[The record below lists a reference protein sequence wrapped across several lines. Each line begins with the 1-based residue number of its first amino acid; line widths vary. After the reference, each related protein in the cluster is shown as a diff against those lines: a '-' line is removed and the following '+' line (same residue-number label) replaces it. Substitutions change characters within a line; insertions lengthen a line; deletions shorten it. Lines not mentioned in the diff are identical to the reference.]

1 MKSFQK
7 EKTKKLKIL
16 VVLGPT
22 ASGKTALA
30 VSLARRF
37 NGEIVSADSRQVYKG
52 MDIGSGKDLQEY
64 GRGANKIPYHLIDVV
79 SPEEDFNVAKYQK
92 LAKEAIEDIAGR
104 NKLPILTGGTGLY
117 LQSIIDGFRLF
128 PKQPDLDKR
137 RELEAKSVSELYH
150 LLEKI
155 KPDFAI
161 KLNNSDRNN
170 PRRLIRYLEII
181 SSGGS
186 LEKPK
191 ADKRMDFLI
200 LGLRQDDNLM
210 RKRILKRIIVRLE
223 KQDMIGEVS
232 RLLDE
237 GVSSKK
243 LISLGLEYRFITWY
257 LEDKLSYDEM
267 IEKLLLASYRFAKR
281 QKTWFKRLEKQGRK
295 INWLEG
301 DVKKEA
307 EKLVNAWLKK

>member
-37 NGEIVSADSRQVYKG
+37 KGEIVSADSRQVYKG

-155 KPDFAI
+155 KPDFAT

-210 RKRILKRIIVRLE
+210 RERILKRIITRLE
-223 KQDMIGEVS
+223 KQDMIDEVL

-237 GVSSKK
+237 GISSRK
-243 LISLGLEYRFITWY
+243 LISFGLEYRFITWY

-281 QKTWFKRLEKQGRK
+281 QKTWFKRLEKQGRE

-307 EKLVNAWLKK
+307 EKLVSAWLKK

>member
-37 NGEIVSADSRQVYKG
+37 KGEIVSADSRQVYKG

-64 GRGANKIPYHLIDVV
+64 GRGANKIPYYLIDVV

-104 NKLPILTGGTGLY
+104 NKLPILAGGTGLY

-137 RELEAKSVSELYH
+137 RELEAKSVSKLYR

-181 SSGGS
+181 SGGGS

-210 RKRILKRIIVRLE
+210 RERILKRIIIRLE
-223 KQDMIGEVS
+223 KQNMIDEVS

-237 GVSSKK
+237 GISSKK
-243 LISLGLEYRFITWY
+243 LISFGLEYRFITWY

-281 QKTWFKRLEKQGRK
+281 QKTWFKRLEKQGKK

>member
-37 NGEIVSADSRQVYKG
+37 KGEIVSADSRQVYKG

-104 NKLPILTGGTGLY
+104 NKLPILAGGTGLY

-137 RELEAKSVSELYH
+137 RELEAKSVSELYR

-181 SSGGS
+181 SGGGS

-191 ADKRMDFLI
+191 VDKRMDFLI

-210 RKRILKRIIVRLE
+210 RERILKRIITRLE
-223 KQDMIGEVS
+223 KQNMIDEVS

-237 GVSSKK
+237 GISSRK
-243 LISLGLEYRFITWY
+243 LISFGLEYRFITWY

-281 QKTWFKRLEKQGRK
+281 QKTWFKRLEKQGKK

>member
-37 NGEIVSADSRQVYKG
+37 KGEIVSADSRQVYKG

-64 GRGANKIPYHLIDVV
+64 GRGANKIPYYLIDVV

-104 NKLPILTGGTGLY
+104 NKLPILAGGTGLY

-137 RELEAKSVSELYH
+137 RELEAKSVSKLYR

-181 SSGGS
+181 SGGGS

-210 RKRILKRIIVRLE
+210 RERILKRIIIRLE
-223 KQDMIGEVS
+223 KQNMIDEVS

-237 GVSSKK
+237 GISSRK
-243 LISLGLEYRFITWY
+243 LISFGLEYRFITWY

-281 QKTWFKRLEKQGRK
+281 QKTWFKRLEKQGKK

>member
-37 NGEIVSADSRQVYKG
+37 KGEIVSADSRQVYKG

-181 SSGGS
+181 SGGGS

-191 ADKRMDFLI
+191 VDKRMDFLI

-210 RKRILKRIIVRLE
+210 RERILKRIIIRLE
-223 KQDMIGEVS
+223 KQNMIDEVS

-237 GVSSKK
+237 GISSRK
-243 LISLGLEYRFITWY
+243 LISFGLEYRFITWY

-281 QKTWFKRLEKQGRK
+281 QKTWFKRLEKQGKK

>member
-37 NGEIVSADSRQVYKG
+37 KGEIVSADSRQVYKG

-210 RKRILKRIIVRLE
+210 RERILKRIIVRLE
-223 KQDMIGEVS
+223 KQDMIDEVL

-237 GVSSKK
+237 GISSRK
-243 LISLGLEYRFITWY
+243 LISFGLEYRFITWY

-307 EKLVNAWLKK
+307 EKLVSAWLKK

>member
-1 MKSFQK
+1 MKYSQK
-7 EKTKKLKIL
+7 EKTKKFKVL

-37 NGEIVSADSRQVYKG
+37 KGEIVSADSRQVYKG

-64 GRGANKIPYHLIDVV
+64 GSGANKVPYHLIDVV

-92 LAKEAIEDIAGR
+92 LAKEAIEGVINR
-104 NKLPILTGGTGLY
+104 KQLPILTGGTGLY

-128 PKQPDLDKR
+128 PKKPDLDKR
-137 RELEAKSVSELYH
+137 QELQTKSVSELYR
-150 LLEKI
+150 LLEKV
-155 KPDFAI
+155 KPDFAA

-191 ADKRMDFLI
+191 VDKRMDFLI
-200 LGLRQDDNLM
+200 LGLRQDDDLM
-210 RKRILKRIIVRLE
+210 RERILRRIITRLE
-223 KQDMIGEVS
+223 KQGMIEEVS

-243 LISLGLEYRFITWY
+243 LISFGLEYRFITWY

-281 QKTWFKRLEKQGRK
+281 QKTWFKRLEKQGKK
-295 INWLEG
+295 ISWLEG
-301 DVKKEA
+301 DTKKEA

>member
-37 NGEIVSADSRQVYKG
+37 KGEIVSADSRQVYKG

-92 LAKEAIEDIAGR
+92 LAKEAIEDVSSR
-104 NKLPILTGGTGLY
+104 NKLPILAGGTGLY

-155 KPDFAI
+155 KPDFAT

-181 SSGGS
+181 SGGGS

-191 ADKRMDFLI
+191 VDKRMDFLI

-210 RKRILKRIIVRLE
+210 RERILKRIIVRLE
-223 KQDMIGEVS
+223 KQDMIDEVS

-237 GVSSKK
+237 GISSKK
-243 LISLGLEYRFITWY
+243 LISFGLEYRFITWY

-281 QKTWFKRLEKQGRK
+281 QKTWFKRLEKQGKK

>member
-37 NGEIVSADSRQVYKG
+37 KGEIVSADSRQVYKG

-92 LAKEAIEDIAGR
+92 LAKEAIEDVSSR
-104 NKLPILTGGTGLY
+104 NKLPILAGGTGLY

-137 RELEAKSVSELYH
+137 RELEAKSVSELYC

-155 KPDFAI
+155 KPDFAT

-210 RKRILKRIIVRLE
+210 RERILKRIITRLE
-223 KQDMIGEVS
+223 KQDMIDEVS

-237 GVSSKK
+237 GISSRK
-243 LISLGLEYRFITWY
+243 LISFGLEYRFITWY

-281 QKTWFKRLEKQGRK
+281 QKTWFKRLEKQGRE

-307 EKLVNAWLKK
+307 EKLVSAWLKK

>member
-37 NGEIVSADSRQVYKG
+37 KGEIVSADSRQVYKG

-64 GRGANKIPYHLIDVV
+64 GRGANKIPYYLIDVV

-104 NKLPILTGGTGLY
+104 NKLPILAGGTGLY

-137 RELEAKSVSELYH
+137 RELEAKSVSKLYR

-181 SSGGS
+181 SGGGS

-191 ADKRMDFLI
+191 VDKRMDFLI

-210 RKRILKRIIVRLE
+210 RERILKRIIIRLE
-223 KQDMIGEVS
+223 KQNMIDEVS

-237 GVSSKK
+237 GISSRK
-243 LISLGLEYRFITWY
+243 LISFGLEYRFITWY

-281 QKTWFKRLEKQGRK
+281 QKTWFKRLEKQGKK